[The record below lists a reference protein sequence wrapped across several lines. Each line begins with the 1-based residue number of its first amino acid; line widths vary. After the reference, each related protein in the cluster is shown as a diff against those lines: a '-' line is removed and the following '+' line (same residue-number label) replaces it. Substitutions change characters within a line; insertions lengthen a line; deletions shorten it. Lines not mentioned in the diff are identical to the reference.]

1 MVISVFLSVCV
12 CVDAKKVYQKY
23 TVFTTVYWKRGGSS
37 AYIQRQQRERHS
49 LQSSACNASSVRPTN
64 SEVRETEAGCARLL
78 PSF

>member
-37 AYIQRQQRERHS
+37 AYVQRQQRERHS
-49 LQSSACNASSVRPTN
+49 LQSHS
-64 SEVRETEAGCARLL
+64 L
-78 PSF
+78 